1 MIRFTLI
8 RRLLARR
15 SYTLINLIGLTVG
28 FAAILMIGL
37 YVIDQLSFDKHLADH
52 ERVFRPVQIQNQPGV
67 GEQHVAVTMG
77 PLAASMKDQIPMVTE
92 AVRLMPCWFFNLI
105 TTRVPGADTLAT
117 GKQHKARDFW
127 YADSNALAFFG
138 FELLEGDPA
147 TALVHPNTV
156 VLTENEA
163 QRLFGRKHD
172 IAGQTVVIDK
182 QAYAV
187 SGLMRDMD
195 GKSHLEIEGLV
206 AFSSIRN
213 DSRFSYL
220 KGWGSNSLA
229 TYVKLHSV
237 DQHAEAETALNEGL
251 RKFYREIN
259 DRDPDFT
266 FYLQPLD
273 EIYLHSGHIK
283 FQISSRNGQATTVY
297 LFLIVGLL
305 VLITACVNFINMSLA
320 RAVKR
325 SREVGVRKVLGATK
339 GDLFR
344 QFLGEALLFSIVS
357 AVLALMLAEVLMPNF
372 NDMLNTTLS
381 LMSNPWLLP
390 LLLCAIVLVSIVS
403 GGYPAFYLARF
414 EPAVVMKG
422 AGSHKGKSA
431 GWLSRSLVV
440 FQYAVTTAMLFMV
453 IVSWKQYSFAVKKEL
468 GIQYNG
474 VVALHHRMPNP
485 DRFIAQMKARLLQ
498 NPSVLGATAA
508 ADINGAAG
516 SQGPITAADSA
527 NSKVMVRY
535 CYVDEDFFTTMGIPV
550 VEGRNFDKNNP
561 SDSSQSLILNQAAV
575 EALGWDN
582 PIGMRF
588 KSFTDDSTL
597 RPAVIGVIRD
607 YNYYSI
613 HWKIEPAV
621 FLLQTKYTGSI
632 LVKVRDGATDLS
644 SNSATM
650 QHLEKVWNDF
660 FPEAPFEP
668 EIATERI
675 KKWYANENR
684 TMQLFMFFALISVI
698 ISCMGLYGLS
708 SLMMEQRI
716 KEIGIRRV
724 MGGGYWTISKL
735 LVKQYVLLV
744 GLGGLI
750 AAPVAWILAGEMIS
764 KFAYQIGLSPLM
776 IILAVAVTVFIAVLT
791 IANRIYSVAK
801 TNPVAALKYE

>member
-1 MIRFTLI
+1 
-8 RRLLARR
+8 
-15 SYTLINLIGLTVG
+15 
-28 FAAILMIGL
+28 
-37 YVIDQLSFDKHLADH
+37 
-52 ERVFRPVQIQNQPGV
+52 
-67 GEQHVAVTMG
+67 
-77 PLAASMKDQIPMVTE
+77 
-92 AVRLMPCWFFNLI
+92 
-105 TTRVPGADTLAT
+105 
-117 GKQHKARDFW
+117 
-127 YADSNALAFFG
+127 
-138 FELLEGDPA
+138 
-147 TALVHPNTV
+147 
-156 VLTENEA
+156 
-163 QRLFGRKHD
+163 
-172 IAGQTVVIDK
+172 
-182 QAYAV
+182 
-187 SGLMRDMD
+187 
-195 GKSHLEIEGLV
+195 
-206 AFSSIRN
+206 
-213 DSRFSYL
+213 
-220 KGWGSNSLA
+220 
-229 TYVKLHSV
+229 
-237 DQHAEAETALNEGL
+237 
-251 RKFYREIN
+251 
-259 DRDPDFT
+259 
-266 FYLQPLD
+266 
-273 EIYLHSGHIK
+273 
-283 FQISSRNGQATTVY
+283 
-297 LFLIVGLL
+297 
-305 VLITACVNFINMSLA
+305 
-320 RAVKR
+320 
-325 SREVGVRKVLGATK
+325 
-339 GDLFR
+339 
-344 QFLGEALLFSIVS
+344 
-357 AVLALMLAEVLMPNF
+357 
-372 NDMLNTTLS
+372 
-381 LMSNPWLLP
+381 MSNPWLLP

-498 NPSVLGATAA
+498 NPSVLAATAA

-535 CYVDEDFFTTMGIPV
+535 CYVDEDFFNTMGIPV

-632 LVKVRDGATDLS
+632 LVKVRDGANDLA

-716 KEIGIRRV
+716 REIGIRRV
-724 MGGGYWTISKL
+724 MGGSYWTISKL

-750 AAPVAWILAGEMIS
+750 AAPVAWLLAGEMIS

-776 IILAVAVTVFIAVLT
+776 IIIAVVVTVFIAVLT